1 MTCALCRKLRRSS
14 SAVATSREATANQ
27 DKAWKSGANE
37 GTRNG
42 DIHERPEVVSCSAR
56 RKVPGKWSSQSMV
69 CALTGTGSIASISP
83 TTDVAGPVKSG
94 AAICA
99 LMSTPPK
106 KSQRP
111 RARLC
116 KPFPTAG
123 WFFLSRASQIGG
135 IRRHR

>member
-1 MTCALCRKLRRSS
+1 VCVVSEAQ
-14 SAVATSREATANQ
+14 ATANQ

-99 LMSTPPK
+99 LMSTRPK
-106 KSQRP
+106 KKSAPARSPLQAISHGGVVFSEP
-111 RARLC
+111 REPDRRD
-116 KPFPTAG
+116 KTA
-123 WFFLSRASQIGG
+123 SIN
-135 IRRHR
+135 